1 MMKIDWKNP
10 LLIITTLL
18 LGLICILFYHVIF
31 QGQIFGSPDTMNPK
45 SAAIALKSVYAE
57 TSEFP
62 LWQPW
67 IFSGMPTAEAFTFI
81 SQLYFPAI
89 ILNVL
94 FIKGLFAQL
103 IHLLFSGIGGYVL
116 LISLNRSHYS
126 AFLGGTAFMLTPYML
141 TMVVFGHGSQMM
153 TAAYLP
159 WIMWMTIK
167 VLEKPKICHIGL
179 LAILMGFQLQRAHA
193 QIAYYTWMLAGTYVL
208 FMLILNFKNIK
219 KRKNSFMGFGGFSG
233 AAILGIGIALLIY
246 LPSIEY
252 TPFSVRG
259 GGIGGGADY
268 NYATGWSFHPK
279 EILTLFLPSAFGFG
293 GQTYWGFMP
302 FTDYPNYMGIIVL
315 LLATYGFISHR
326 KNPLSWFLA
335 GTAILALLIS
345 FGKHFSIVYDFFY
358 DFFPFFNKFRVPA
371 MILILVQFN
380 TSILA
385 AFGLDALSELKEKT
399 VPKWFWITSGIIG
412 VWLLVL
418 VLGSGA
424 IESTLKSNFT
434 QPRTRDPNA
443 IHAINNL
450 RLDIWTKDAWMIIVW
465 TSLGLGTIW
474 MWIQRKISKHMLL
487 TFLVILAVVDITR
500 VGKQIIHPVKS
511 SGRSA
516 ATMSTQTVDRYFETD
531 PVIKYLEQQEGD
543 FRIYPA
549 GFLFGESRFRAFGL
563 ESVGG
568 YHPAKL
574 KLTNDFIQQTKNI
587 SSFSLMK
594 MMNVHYLIS
603 PQEIAIPILT
613 NTFSGKMRTGR
624 GVIPVYVYKLKDTLP
639 RVWFVEKVEAKLD
652 NQIWR
657 MINEVNFDPE
667 EIAYIKSEDNGEG
680 NYAVGSVISI
690 ERSLHKLKIDVV
702 CTKPGF
708 LVVSEVYY
716 PLRWKCTIDGQA
728 TETIETNKLL
738 RGVVI
743 PSGEHTVEFIYDRSS
758 FNKGKM
764 ISGISFVIA
773 LGLIGA
779 GVYRKQLKV

>member
-1 MMKIDWKNP
+1 MKIDWKHP
-10 LLIITTLL
+10 AIIAVTLM

-31 QGQIFGSPDTMNPK
+31 QGQVFGSPDTLNPK
-45 SAAIALKSVYAE
+45 SAGIALNNVYAK
-57 TSEFP
+57 TGEFP

-67 IFSGMPTAEAFTFI
+67 IFSGMPSAEAFTFI
-81 SQLYFPAI
+81 SQLYFPT
-89 ILNVL
+89 ILLNLL

-103 IHLLFSGIGGYVL
+103 VHLLFTGLGGFVFL
-116 LISLNRSHYS
+116 RSLKLSQFS

-159 WIMWMTIK
+159 WIMWMTVKII
-167 VLEKPKICHIGL
+167 EKPTLCNMGV

-193 QIAYYTWMLAGTYVL
+193 QIAYYTWMLVGAYVL
-208 FMLILNFKNIK
+208 FTFLWNFRNTEE
-219 KRKNSFMGFGGFSG
+219 KNSKLIGLGSFLM
-233 AAILGIGIALLIY
+233 AALLGIGIALLIY

-268 NYATGWSFHPK
+268 NYATSWSFHPK
-279 EILTLFLPSAFGFG
+279 EMLTFFLPSAFGFG

-302 FTDYPNYMGIIVL
+302 FTDYPNYLGIIIL
-315 LLATYGFISHR
+315 LLALYGFAAHR
-326 KNPLSWFLA
+326 KEFLSWFLA

-345 FGKHFSIVYDFFY
+345 FGKHFSLIYDFFY
-358 DFFPFFNKFRVPA
+358 DVFPYFNKFRVPA

-380 TSILA
+380 TAVLA
-385 AFGLDALSELKEKT
+385 AFGLDALSDLKEKN
-399 VPKWFWITSGIIG
+399 VPQWFWITAGFYG

-424 IESTLKSNFT
+424 IESSLQSSFT

-443 IHAINNL
+443 VRAINNL

-465 TSLGLGTIW
+465 VALGLGTIW
-474 MWIQRKISKHMLL
+474 MWIQRNISKNIFMVV
-487 TFLVILAVVDITR
+487 LVLIAILDITN
-500 VGKQIIHPVKS
+500 VGQRIIHPTKS

-516 ATMSTQTVDRYFETD
+516 ATMETKTIDRYFEPD
-531 PVIKYLEQQEGD
+531 PVINYLKQQKGD
-543 FRIYPA
+543 FRIYPV
-549 GFLFGESRFRAFGL
+549 GNLFGESRFRAFGL

-574 KLTNDFIQQTKNI
+574 KLTNDFIQRTKNI
-587 SSFSLMK
+587 SSFALMK
-594 MMNVHYLIS
+594 MMNVQYLIS
-603 PQEIAIPILT
+603 LQEVPFPIVDKV
-613 NTFSGKMRTGR
+613 FDGKMRTGR
-624 GVIPVYVYKLKDTLP
+624 GVMPTIVYKLKDSLP
-639 RVWFVEKVEAKLD
+639 RAWFIGKVEAKTDDQL
-652 NQIWR
+652 WP
-657 MINEVNFDPE
+657 MINEENFTPE
-667 EIAYIKSEDNGEG
+667 DVAYIKTDDNEATGDYTKG
-680 NYAVGSVISI
+680 TVKNI
-690 ERSLHKLKIDVV
+690 ERSLHYLKIDVD
-702 CTKPGF
+702 CEDSGF

-716 PLRWKCTIDGQA
+716 PVRWKCTIDGLTA
-728 TETIETNKLL
+728 ETIETNKLI

-743 PSGEHTVEFIYDRSS
+743 PPGEHTVEFIYDRSS

-764 ISGISFVIA
+764 ISGISLVIA

-779 GVYRKQLKV
+779 GVYSKSKKS

>member
-1 MMKIDWKNP
+1 MMKIDWKHP
-10 LLIITTLL
+10 LLIITALL
-18 LGLICILFYHVIF
+18 LGLICALFYHVIF
-31 QGQIFGSPDTMNPK
+31 QGQVFGSPDTMNPK
-45 SAAIALKSVYAE
+45 SAAIALKSVYAK
-57 TSEFP
+57 SGEFP

-116 LISLNRSHYS
+116 LRSLNRSYYS
-126 AFLGGTAFMLTPYML
+126 AFLGGSAFMLTPYML

-167 VLEKPKICHIGL
+167 VMKKPKICHMGI

-193 QIAYYTWMLAGTYVL
+193 QIAYYTWMLVGAYVL
-208 FMLILNFKNIK
+208 YMLIINIK
-219 KRKNSFMGFGGFSG
+219 HVEKRNNTFLGLGGFAS

-259 GGIGGGADY
+259 GGVGGGADY

-279 EILTLFLPSAFGFG
+279 EILTFFLPSAFGFG

-326 KNPLSWFLA
+326 KEPLSWFLA
-335 GTAILALLIS
+335 GTAFLALLIS

-358 DFFPFFNKFRVPA
+358 DIFPFFNKFRVPA

-380 TSILA
+380 TAILA
-385 AFGLDALSELKEKT
+385 AFGLDALSDLKEKT
-399 VPKWFWITSGIIG
+399 VPQWFWITSGIFG
-412 VWLLVL
+412 VWLLAL
-418 VLGSGA
+418 VFGSGA
-424 IESTLKSNFT
+424 IESVLQSSFT

-443 IHAINNL
+443 IRAINNL

-465 TSLGLGTIW
+465 GFLGLGAIW
-474 MWIQRKISKHMLL
+474 IWLQRKITKNIFM
-487 TFLVILAVVDITR
+487 TFLVVIAIADISR
-500 VGKQIIHPVKS
+500 VGKQIIHPAKS

-516 ATMSTQTVDRYFETD
+516 ATMSSQSVDRYFETD
-531 PVIKYLEQQEGD
+531 PVIKYLLQQEGD

-603 PQEIAIPILT
+603 PQEIMIPTLT
-613 NTFSGKMRTGR
+613 DAFAGKMRTDR
-624 GVIPVYVYKLKDTLP
+624 GVIPAYVYKLKNTLP
-639 RVWFVEKVEAKLD
+639 RAWFVGRVESKSDEQL
-652 NQIWR
+652 WR

-667 EIAYIKSEDNGEG
+667 EIAYIKSDVNGAG
-680 NYAVGSVISI
+680 DYSVGIVNSI
-690 ERSLHKLKIDVV
+690 ERSLHQLNIDVT
-702 CTKPGF
+702 CKEPGF
-708 LVVSEVYY
+708 LVVSEVHY
-716 PLRWKCTIDGQA
+716 PLRWKCTIDSNPA
-728 TETIETNKLL
+728 KVIETNQLI
-738 RGVVI
+738 RGLMI
-743 PSGEHTVEFIYDRSS
+743 PSGDHTIEFIYDRSS
-758 FNKGKM
+758 FNKGKI
-764 ISGISFVIA
+764 ISGVSFIIA
-773 LGLIGA
+773 LGLVGA
-779 GVYRKQLKV
+779 GVYGKRKRT